1 MHLPLLILGI
11 TMVITI
17 GSISVFVNWKRNFLM
32 EKNAMA
38 QSYLEEIVEL
48 KGKMAK
54 RLMYMDRYDFTTYNL
69 DEIFY
74 MINFN

>member
-1 MHLPLLILGI
+1 MHWVLLILGV
-11 TMVITI
+11 TMAITI
-17 GSISVFVNWKRNFLM
+17 SAIYIFLNWKRNFLM

-38 QSYLEEIVEL
+38 KSYLEEMVEL

>member
-1 MHLPLLILGI
+1 
-11 TMVITI
+11 
-17 GSISVFVNWKRNFLM
+17 M

-38 QSYLEEIVEL
+38 KSYLEEMVEL